1 MQRYKVVELE
11 PEPVP
16 VPPTALGK
24 MLMVED
30 NQLQETKMFVLKK
43 VECIDE
49 DEANQALN
57 EAIILLKLQHSS
69 ICVYREFF
77 VTWDQEISSIFLC
90 LVMEHK
96 GEGDLSCLIEDKRR
110 EQEAIEEM
118 VIQRLLGHAL
128 DALVYMHK
136 QNILHR
142 NLKPTNILLTE
153 KDSFTITDLSLETLM
168 NDELKLNI
176 RVEEGCKSWMAPEA
190 LEFSFTEK
198 SDVWS
203 LGCIVLEMMTCSTL
217 SATEVT
223 QMLCELRK
231 DAVCLQNTLETL
243 QERDGYSE
251 PLCNILRKMLQIC
264 PEERAT
270 VIELLDVPYMKKCIE
285 SIKPISSEEKKCL
298 PPGITNV
305 LYEGGIEISLEFME
319 FYDAFEDAQVAAL
332 HHLTKFIGNQ
342 DALSYISD
350 IIPCVSNAMKKHVGC
365 VELLLQGYKVMYE
378 IISQALEQSLNEEA
392 LNNERLISVIVEIV
406 RTHFHHKELLSL
418 SCCLLMMLSANDK
431 AAESLGKA
439 GVVLEVLK
447 VLRHFSADRS
457 LCLSCLGV
465 LWGVS
470 VNDRN
475 TIRVSIEGAV
485 QTICNVMQVYFQ
497 DGDVLEL
504 ACCTLWGLCLQGC
517 IDEEQCEAVTLILL
531 ESLGRHPGR
540 PVLVNNAS
548 LALAGLLRTSEMAAL
563 RIIVPVTG
571 ISGITVI
578 KGSYQLHCDNPEVV
592 ENILL
597 LFLEMVQHGYS
608 GPR

>member
-470 VNDRN
+470 VN
-475 TIRVSIEGAV
+475 
-485 QTICNVMQVYFQ
+485 
-497 DGDVLEL
+497 
-504 ACCTLWGLCLQGC
+504 GC

-597 LFLEMVQHGYS
+597 LFLEMVQHAPTVPELLCYHVDQLLNEIKMKNAS
-608 GPR
+608 TEDIVVLVNATLLKLQQ

>member
-378 IISQALEQSLNEEA
+378 IISQ
-392 LNNERLISVIVEIV
+392 
-406 RTHFHHKELLSL
+406 
-418 SCCLLMMLSANDK
+418 DK

-597 LFLEMVQHGYS
+597 LFLEMVQHAPTVPELLCYHVDQLLNEIKMKNAS
-608 GPR
+608 TEDIVVLVNATLLKLQQ